1 MIKEGDCIEDKI
13 TGKVYQVKMIRNG
26 TVLLETEDGSGQ
38 ILTDRTTVKTFY
50 QLKNQED
57 EIQEPS
63 GARNRPGS

>member
-1 MIKEGDCIEDKI
+1 MIKEGDWIEDKI
-13 TGKVYQVKMIRNG
+13 TGKVYQVKMIRDG